1 MAFLKFK
8 STAKTNDIL
17 RLSGKL
23 IIRFPALALGSD
35 DFGAGVGRFLSCQ
48 IQSPKKRI
56 KSS

>member
-35 DFGAGVGRFLSCQ
+35 DISQLSDTVSKKAYQ
-48 IQSPKKRI
+48 IVLVFS
-56 KSS
+56 